1 MGFFSKFASSFVKE
15 RVSNTK
21 TALELIVEDFKRYV
35 LIMKYIF
42 LVFSLGSV
50 IYNIVTNTGN
60 LIINCVLIGVLV
72 VYSILDTI
80 FRQFQNPDP
89 SKKLRIIY
97 AWVKIALN
105 AAALVSSVYTLY
117 SATAGDAIKPISIVL
132 TTLSLLMFILKVILE
147 IVLDVISSK
156 WKLLK
161 GAMIMDAQEYP
172 STSGKI
178 FFPFVGDV
186 EEVDVKDSI
195 KKRIRERQDKWKIK
209 F

>member
-1 MGFFSKFASSFVKE
+1 MMGMFSKFASSFVKE

-50 IYNIVTNTGN
+50 IYNIITNTGN

-97 AWVKIALN
+97 AWLKIALN
-105 AAALVSSVYTLY
+105 ATALVSSVYTLY

-178 FFPFVGDV
+178 FSPFVGNV

-195 KKRIRERQDKWKIK
+195 KKRIRERQDK
-209 F
+209 

>member
-21 TALELIVEDFKRYV
+21 TALELIVEDFKRYA

-42 LVFSLGSV
+42 LAFSLGSV

-60 LIINCVLIGVLV
+60 LIINCILIGVLV

-80 FRQFQNPDP
+80 FRIFRKPDP
-89 SKKLRIIY
+89 SKKLRIVY
-97 AWVKIALN
+97 AWIKIGLN
-105 AAALVSSVYTLY
+105 AFALASSVYTLY

-132 TTLSLLMFILKVILE
+132 TTLSLLMFILKVVLE
-147 IVLDVISSK
+147 ICLDIISSK

-161 GAMIMDAQEYP
+161 GAMIMDAKEHP
-172 STSGKI
+172 GTSGKI
-178 FFPFVGDV
+178 FSPFVGGDLDL
-186 EEVDVKDSI
+186 VDVKDSI
-195 KKRIRERQDKWKIK
+195 QERIKERQNR
-209 F
+209 